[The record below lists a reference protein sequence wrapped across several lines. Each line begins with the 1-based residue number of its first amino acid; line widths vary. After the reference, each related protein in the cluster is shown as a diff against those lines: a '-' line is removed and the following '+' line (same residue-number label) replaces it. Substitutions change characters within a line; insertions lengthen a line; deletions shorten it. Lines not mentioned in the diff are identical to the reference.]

1 MSRACWIFNETSP
14 SAAGTAASS
23 QPVENQASFLPN
35 GVAGPMSDYDAVDI
49 VADLVGATGGTLNV
63 YVQGS
68 PDDGRNWYDIVA
80 FKQLAPGAS
89 AVSYQAPIS
98 NAVATTAPSVVG
110 KNLTPALSP
119 GSTGAVVNGAFSDRM
134 RLVMVAG
141 SGTSA
146 GAQVLVRIAPQ
157 RSASPASQGG

>member
-14 SAAGTAASS
+14 AAAGTAVSS
-23 QPVENQASFLPN
+23 QAVQNQASFLPN

-49 VADLVGATGGTLNV
+49 VADLVGATGGVLDI

-68 PDDGRNWYDIVA
+68 PDDGANWYDIVH
-80 FKQLAPGAS
+80 FPQLSAGHA

-98 NAVATTAPSVVG
+98 NATTTTVPIVVG
-110 KNLTPALSP
+110 KNLAPALAVN
-119 GSTGAVVNGAFSDRM
+119 TVVNGAFSDRM

-141 SGTSA
+141 TSTSA
-146 GAQVLVRIAPQ
+146 GAAVVIRIAPQ
-157 RSASPASQGG
+157 RSGGQSMGG